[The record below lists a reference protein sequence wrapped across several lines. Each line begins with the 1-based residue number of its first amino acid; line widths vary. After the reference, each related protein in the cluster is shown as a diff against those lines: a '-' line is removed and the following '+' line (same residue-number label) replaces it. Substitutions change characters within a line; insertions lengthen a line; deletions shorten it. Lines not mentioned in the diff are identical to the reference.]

1 MLSLIGLVSVEA
13 ALAIQI
19 IHRRGIFMFLSLFA
33 AAKSFFADFT
43 TAFPRAEWRNS
54 GVKDLFQTEN
64 SPQNLVTKV
73 KLSHY

>member
-54 GVKDLFQTEN
+54 GMKD
-64 SPQNLVTKV
+64 
-73 KLSHY
+73 